1 MIIVISIMKYIVKV
15 YYLVVVI
22 NVNYFLYKYDHILK

>member
-22 NVNYFLYKYDHILK
+22 NVNYFMYKYDHILK